1 MSSNFPQTDKDTAA
15 LLSAYVDQEANA
27 SERNWVEHRM
37 ASDPSIE
44 AAVNAERLFKSFIGE
59 RCKPK
64 SAPDSLRTSIDD
76 LLTETSVTPVRAFS
90 NRVYWAAAA
99 VVLFSAMLYVYQIV
113 VLPSTFDVEKYAWL
127 HFDNGMN
134 SVEFLPISETN
145 PAAAHGYLKDHMG
158 MDVTVPTLA
167 GARFMGVKQLEFV
180 PGHDAP
186 VLTYA
191 AANDTD
197 LIHIFV
203 FKVDQLTENAT
214 LQRDEDAI
222 ALCSNNPDAVY
233 VADING
239 KHVVSWQWQDT
250 WYTAVSHHSGDVIA
264 GMLPI
269 KRNAVTL

>member
-1 MSSNFPQTDKDTAA
+1 MIPSFPQTDKDTAA
-15 LLSAYVDQEANA
+15 LLSAYVDYETDA
-27 SERNWVEHRM
+27 SERNWIEQRL
-37 ASDPSIE
+37 AADPAMG
-44 AAVNAERLFKSFIGE
+44 AAVEAERRFKQFIGE
-59 RCKPK
+59 RCKPA
-64 SAPDSLRTSIDD
+64 SAPDSLRLSIDD
-76 LLTETSVTPVRAFS
+76 LLTETDVTPVRAFS

-99 VVLFSAMLYVYQIV
+99 VVLFSAMLYVYQFFVI
-113 VLPSTFDVEKYAWL
+113 PTTFDVEKYAWL
-127 HFDNGMN
+127 HFDKGMN
-134 SVEFLPISETN
+134 TGVFLPIAETS
-145 PAAAHGYLKDHMG
+145 PDAAHGYLKDHMG

-167 GARFMGVKQLEFV
+167 GARFVGVQHLEFV

-191 AANDTD
+191 ATNDAD

-203 FKVDQLTENAT
+203 FKVNQMEKNVA
-214 LQRDEDAI
+214 LQRDSDAI
-222 ALCSNNPDAVY
+222 SLCSNDPEAVH
-233 VADING
+233 VVDING

>member
-1 MSSNFPQTDKDTAA
+1 MSQRFPQTDKDTAA

-27 SERNWVEHRM
+27 SERGWVEQRM
-37 ASDPSIE
+37 AADPAIG
-44 AAVNAERLFKSFIGE
+44 AAVEAERRFKQFIGKH
-59 RCKPK
+59 CKPA
-64 SAPDSLRTSIDD
+64 SAPDSLRYNIDD
-76 LLTETSVTPVRAFS
+76 LLSEKDETPVRFFS

-99 VVLFSAMLYVYQIV
+99 VVLFSAMLYLYQFFLI
-113 VLPSTFDVEKYAWL
+113 PSTFDVEKYAWL
-127 HFDNGMN
+127 HFDKGMDAG
-134 SVEFLPISETN
+134 VFLPISETS

-167 GARFMGVKQLEFV
+167 GARFVGVQHLEFV
-180 PGHDAP
+180 PGHETP

-191 AANDTD
+191 ATNDAD
-197 LIHIFV
+197 RIHIFV
-203 FKVDQLTENAT
+203 FKVDQLEKDDA
-214 LQRDEDAI
+214 LQRDLDAI
-222 ALCSNNPDAVY
+222 AICSKDPDAVH
-233 VADING
+233 VSDING